1 MSNSPIPEAPGEVLN
16 EIAFDRDGNPVDI
29 TSPAAHH
36 GEIEYRDHDGEI
48 VRTYWRNDGA

>member
-1 MSNSPIPEAPGEVLN
+1 MSDTPAIESPGEVLM
-16 EIAFDRDGNPVDI
+16 EVAFDRDGNPVDI

-48 VRTYWRNDGA
+48 VRTYWFNDGA